1 MARRGLQQLDWVL
14 VGTTV
19 LITALGLLVLYS
31 SGIKATS
38 LQGQIDAT
46 RQFLYAAVGIVVMFA
61 LASFDYRSLK
71 SYAIPLYIMMSASLL
86 AVEVIGTTALGA
98 QRWISIGFFQFQP
111 SEFAK
116 IVLIIALGTYH
127 ARFYNQGAKFRHLL
141 ILGLI
146 LLPPLVL
153 VVSQPDLGT
162 GLVCIAI
169 WLPMALASKVRRLYL
184 FGGLTIIGASLPIF
198 YRFLATYQKQR
209 IDVLLNPQADRLGIG
224 YNVTQSIIA
233 VGSGGWFG
241 RGLSAGSQSQLNF
254 LPSQHTDFIFAVLA
268 EKLGFI
274 GAALLIVLFG
284 ILIVRIYII
293 STMSID
299 RFGSFICIGIGSMFL
314 FHILVNIGMNMGIMP
329 VTGIPLPFVSAGG
342 TSMLMSMISIG
353 IVLSVARHRD
363 SKRRL
368 KDRPV

>member
-1 MARRGLQQLDWVL
+1 MARRGLQQLDWIL

-38 LQGQIDAT
+38 ISGQIDAT
-46 RQFLYAAVGIVVMFA
+46 RQFLYAAVGLVIMFT
-61 LASFDYRSLK
+61 LARFDYRSLK
-71 SYAIPLYIMMSASLL
+71 SYAIPLYIVMSLSLL

-116 IVLIIALGTYH
+116 VVLIIALAAYH
-127 ARFYNQGAKFRHLL
+127 ARYYARMAQFRHLVAV
-141 ILGLI
+141 GLI
-146 LLPPLVL
+146 LLPPLAL

-169 WLPMALASKVRRLYL
+169 WLALALASRVRRLYL
-184 FGGLTIIGASLPIF
+184 LGGLATLAATLPIL
-198 YRFLATYQKQR
+198 YKFLATYQRQR

-224 YNVTQSIIA
+224 YNVTQSVIA
-233 VGSGGWFG
+233 VGSGGWLG

-268 EKLGFI
+268 EKLGFL
-274 GAALLIVLFG
+274 GAALLILLFG
-284 ILIVRIYII
+284 VLIVRIYII

-299 RFGSFICIGIGSMFL
+299 RFGAFLCIGVASMLL

-342 TSMLMSMISIG
+342 TSMIMGMVSIG
-353 IVLSVARHRD
+353 LVLSVARHRD
-363 SKRRL
+363 TKRRL
-368 KDRPV
+368 KEDGV

>member
-31 SGIKATS
+31 SGIKATAV
-38 LQGQIDAT
+38 QGQIDTT
-46 RQFLYAAVGIVVMFA
+46 RQLLYAAIGIVAMLI
-61 LASFDYRSLK
+61 LARFDYRSLK
-71 SYAIPLYIMMSASLL
+71 SYAIPLYILMSVSLL
-86 AVEVIGTTALGA
+86 AVEVVGTTALGA

-116 IVLIIALGTYH
+116 IALIIALATYH
-127 ARFYNQGAKFRHLL
+127 ARYYNQTPRFRHLV
-141 ILGLI
+141 ILTLI
-146 LLPPLVL
+146 LLPPLIL

-169 WLPMALASKVRRLYL
+169 WLTMAIASKVRRLYL
-184 FGGLTIIGASLPIF
+184 FGGLAAIAAVLPLF
-198 YRFLATYQKQR
+198 YRYLASYQRQR

-224 YNVTQSIIA
+224 YNVTQSVIA

-293 STMSID
+293 STLSID
-299 RFGSFICIGIGSMFL
+299 RFGSFLCIGVASMFL

-342 TSMLMSMISIG
+342 TSMLMSMVAVG
-353 IVLSVARHRD
+353 MVLSVARHRD

-368 KDRPV
+368 KDEQV

>member
-1 MARRGLQQLDWVL
+1 MARRGLQQLDWIL

-31 SGIKATS
+31 SGIKATTV
-38 LQGQIDAT
+38 QGQIDTT
-46 RQFLYAAVGIVVMFA
+46 RQLLYGAIGLVAMFA
-61 LASFDYRSLK
+61 LARFDYRSLK
-71 SYAIPLYIMMSASLL
+71 SYAIPLYILMSASLI

-116 IVLIIALGTYH
+116 IALIVVLATYH
-127 ARFYNQGAKFRHLL
+127 ARYYNQTARFKHLV

-146 LLPPLVL
+146 LVPPFVL
-153 VVSQPDLGT
+153 VISQPDLGT

-169 WLPMALASKVRRLYL
+169 WLAMALASKVRRLYL
-184 FGGLTIIGASLPIF
+184 FGGLLAVGASLPLL
-198 YRFLATYQKQR
+198 YRFLASYQRQR

-224 YNVTQSIIA
+224 YNVTQSVIA

-268 EKLGFI
+268 EKLGFV
-274 GAALLIVLFG
+274 GAGLLIVLFG
-284 ILIVRIYII
+284 VLIVRIYMI

-299 RFGSFICIGIGSMFL
+299 RFGSFLCIGVASMFL
-314 FHILVNIGMNMGIMP
+314 FHIVVNIGMNVGIMP

-342 TSMLMSMISIG
+342 TSMLMSMVSIG

-363 SKRRL
+363 SKRRI
-368 KDRPV
+368 KDEQV